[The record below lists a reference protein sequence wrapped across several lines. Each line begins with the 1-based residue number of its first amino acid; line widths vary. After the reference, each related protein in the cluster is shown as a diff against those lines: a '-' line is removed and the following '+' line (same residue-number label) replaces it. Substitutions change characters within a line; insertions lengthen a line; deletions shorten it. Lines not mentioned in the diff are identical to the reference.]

1 MARLP
6 GFRRDFR
13 FPWRTRTQID
23 RDLDAELQSH
33 LEMRTQE
40 LIDGGMTPAAARRE
54 ARRQFG
60 DIADATRY
68 CREVDHS
75 AERKTRRTMRLDELR
90 QDVRYAVRGLTKHP
104 GFTAMALL
112 TLAVGIGASTAIF
125 SVVNGVLL
133 RPLPYGEP
141 DRIVQIWETDP
152 EWFESDNPIRR
163 MLANRLGFAYP
174 TYAVWMEH
182 ARAFDAMAVYTGTMR
197 VLVDRNRSEYAVGTA
212 ASAALFEVL
221 AVPALVGRTFL
232 PEEDA
237 LGATPVAVLSYGFWR
252 RRYGGAADVLG
263 ARLTFGDT
271 SYTIVGVMPD
281 GFYFPEPEQQFWLT
295 LNDEEKQ
302 RGWGQSYLDG
312 IGRLRAC
319 AAAAGR
325 GGRRHA
331 SDAAAAAGHRRAGP
345 AGGVGQRRQPAR
357 RARDRQ
363 AARDRDPRG
372 AGRRARPGR
381 AATAD
386 REHATRAAGRWAR
399 LPGGH
404 LEPPP
409 AAADLAARDAAA
421 RQHRHRSDGAR
432 FHGPRVDA
440 GRRAVRPGAV
450 AGGDSAIDCRCLTGR
465 DPLPP
470 SADSARAAA
479 ARPSSSRR

>member
-23 RDLDAELQSH
+23 RDLDAELQFH

-112 TLAVGIGASTAIF
+112 TLPVGIGASTAIF

-212 ASAALFEVL
+212 ALAALFEVL

-312 IGRLRAC
+312 IGRLRAGVTV
-319 AAAAGR
+319 AEAQTDMELVTRRVVELDPDDDGDDRR
-325 GGRRHA
+325 GARVLPRLDEVVGGTRRTLLLLLGTVGLVLLVA
-331 SDAAAAAGHRRAGP
+331 SANVASLLVVRAT
-345 AGGVGQRRQPAR
+345 AR
-357 RARDRQ
+357 RREIAIRAALG
-363 AARDRDPRG
+363 AARDRVVQ
-372 AGRRARPGR
+372 
-381 AATAD
+381 
-386 REHATRAAGRWAR
+386 
-399 LPGGH
+399 L
-404 LEPPP
+404 
-409 AAADLAARDAAA
+409 
-421 RQHRHRSDGAR
+421 
-432 FHGPRVDA
+432 
-440 GRRAVRPGAV
+440 
-450 AGGDSAIDCRCLTGR
+450 
-465 DPLPP
+465 
-470 SADSARAAA
+470 
-479 ARPSSSRR
+479 